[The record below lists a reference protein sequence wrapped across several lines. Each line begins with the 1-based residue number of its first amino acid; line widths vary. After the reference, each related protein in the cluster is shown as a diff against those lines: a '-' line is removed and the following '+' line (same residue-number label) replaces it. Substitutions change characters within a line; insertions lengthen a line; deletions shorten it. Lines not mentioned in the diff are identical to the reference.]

1 MDECAA
7 ANDQIERYQC
17 LYFVIAME
25 QWVQQWLSIRH
36 SPEGGELGEYVLH
49 WPVLRGDFVWVRAI
63 SKYSVR
69 STVLWMKMGI
79 LYYTKTDLSAARVSP
94 HLWNNI
100 SFNSKRRSF
109 GHAAEGWLQ
118 GALKWK
124 DGLCFQNIS
133 PIRTTKPSACL

>member
-1 MDECAA
+1 MTSHAETF
-7 ANDQIERYQC
+7 QGY
-17 LYFVIAME
+17 
-25 QWVQQWLSIRH
+25 LSDT
-36 SPEGGELGEYVLH
+36 LQ
-49 WPVLRGDFVWVRAI
+49 RAE
-63 SKYSVR
+63 S
-69 STVLWMKMGI
+69 WMGI

>member
-1 MDECAA
+1 MGT
-7 ANDQIERYQC
+7 
-17 LYFVIAME
+17 
-25 QWVQQWLSIRH
+25 S
-36 SPEGGELGEYVLH
+36 
-49 WPVLRGDFVWVRAI
+49 I

-69 STVLWMKMGI
+69 STVLWMKMEI

-109 GHAAEGWLQ
+109 DHAAEGWLQ

-133 PIRTTKPSACL
+133 PTRTTKPSVSL